1 MNYST
6 LEEAMEQAGWDQ
18 QIDAV
23 SVYRAFEHIEDGRH
37 KRGVRYSVALILT
50 LIVLAKLAGM
60 TTQVAIAEWVRLRA
74 GWLSQVLPCAYK
86 GFPCAATYGNVLRAV
101 DVEQVRQVI
110 NDWLSRLGATQRCGQ
125 EPSRLLDQEQEREAQ
140 VHVALDGKTRR
151 RNAGP

>member
-50 LIVLAKLAGM
+50 LMVLAKLAGM
-60 TTQVAIAEWVRLRA
+60 TTQAAIAEWVRLRA
-74 GWLSQVLPCAYK
+74 GWLSQVLPCAHK
-86 GFPCAATYGNVLRAV
+86 GFPCAATYGNAVRVL
-101 DVEQVRQVI
+101 DVEQVRQVM
-110 NDWLSRLGATQRCGQ
+110 NDWLSRLGATQHLRVV
-125 EPSRLLDQEQEREAQ
+125 PSRLLEQERERE
-140 VHVALDGKTRR
+140 AL
-151 RNAGP
+151 